1 MKKVGKTIKKMIKIE
16 VGEMV
21 KKYGLRKY
29 DLEKKLN
36 HILSQLHYLSK
47 ASLNNSKIVFA
58 HRNEK
63 DRELLKIADWS
74 LEDNDNGRNKAKI
87 NLFKDLKVKITP
99 YFVTVELYHPKSFWS
114 QSQKKT
120 WLLEDYPW
128 EENLVDEINRM
139 LKKAF
144 DTKNPPQI
152 SNKIATKKE
161 E

>member
-16 VGEMV
+16 VEEMV
-21 KKYGLRKY
+21 KRYGLRKY
-29 DLEKKLN
+29 GLEKKLN
-36 HILSQLHYLSK
+36 HILNQLHCLSK

-63 DRELLKIADWS
+63 DGELLKIADWS
-74 LEDNDNGRNKAKI
+74 LEDNDSGRNKAKI

-114 QSQKKT
+114 QSQKRI

-128 EENLVDEINRM
+128 EENLVGEINRM
-139 LKKAF
+139 LKNAF
-144 DTKNPPQI
+144 GKNPPQI
-152 SNKIATKKE
+152 GNKIASKKE

>member
-1 MKKVGKTIKKMIKIE
+1 MKKVDKTIKKMVKIE
-16 VGEMV
+16 VEGMV

-47 ASLNNSKIVFA
+47 AKLNNSKIVFA

-63 DRELLKIADWS
+63 IGKLLKIADWS
-74 LEDNDNGRNKAKI
+74 LEDNDSGRNKGRI

-99 YFVTVELYHPKSFWS
+99 YFVNVELYHPKNFWS
-114 QSQKKT
+114 QSQKRI

-128 EENLVDEINRM
+128 EENLVGEINRM

-152 SNKIATKKE
+152 SNKIASNKE